1 MNKTLVFIRTFF
13 FILSIIF
20 LTTYMVAGPERKTA
34 ANFAI
39 GIGSGA
45 LLGLVLIGFDRLF
58 RRFNLRSFNIATLGI
73 IFGYF
78 MGLALVKILAAI
90 LEISSASIHLAP
102 NELEIIK
109 ISLFLFGI
117 YLGTLMTLRSADELY
132 ISIPFVKFSASA
144 AKKRELV
151 IDSTVLSDAR
161 IIDLATSGLIDNQ
174 LVVPQFLMKELQT
187 QAEATDEAIK
197 AKGKRALEVVKKLES
212 IPHLGLVYND
222 TDFPDVTD
230 YMGKLVRL
238 ARFLDAAIITADIT
252 KIKTAV
258 IEGIRFINI
267 HSLSNALKP
276 LMQPHEKLKIKI
288 QHHGK
293 DQSQGVGYLDDGS
306 MVVVNGG
313 GIFVGKMVDALVI
326 SVVPGRAGRMIF
338 CKMVEDGPQ
347 HEGADER

>member
-1 MNKTLVFIRTFF
+1 MNKTLNFIRTFF
-13 FILSIIF
+13 FVLSIIF
-20 LTTYMVAGPERKTA
+20 LTTYMVAGSERKTA

-45 LLGLVLIGFDRLF
+45 LLGCILIGFDLLF
-58 RRFNLRSFNIATLGI
+58 RRFNLRSFNIATVGL

-78 MGLALVKILAAI
+78 MGLALVKILVAI
-90 LEISSASIHLAP
+90 LEISSTSIHLSAT
-102 NELEIIK
+102 ELEIIK

-117 YLGTLMTLRSADELY
+117 YLGTLMTLRAADELY
-132 ISIPFVKFSASA
+132 ISVPFVKFSASSN
-144 AKKRELV
+144 KKRDLL
-151 IDSTVLSDAR
+151 IDLTVLGDAR

-174 LVVPQFLMKELQT
+174 LVVPQFLMKELHA
-187 QAEATDEAIK
+187 QAEASDEVIKSK
-197 AKGKRALEVVKKLES
+197 AKRSLEMIKKLES
-212 IPHLGLVYND
+212 IPELGLLYND
-222 TDFPDVTD
+222 TDFPEINDP
-230 YMGKLVRL
+230 MSKLVRL
-238 ARFLDAAIITADIT
+238 ARFLDSAILTADLS
-252 KIKTAV
+252 KIKSVT

-288 QHHGK
+288 HHHGK

-313 GIFVGKMVDALVI
+313 GTFVGKIVEALVI

-338 CKMVEDGPQ
+338 CKIVE
-347 HEGADER
+347 EGNFSSDELS